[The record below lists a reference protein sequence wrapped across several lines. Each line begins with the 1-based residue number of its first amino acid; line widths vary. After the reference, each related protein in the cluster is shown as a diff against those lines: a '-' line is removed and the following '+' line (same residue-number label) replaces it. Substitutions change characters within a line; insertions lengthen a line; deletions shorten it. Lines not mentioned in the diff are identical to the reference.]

1 VLTIAAIAKSSR
13 SEMRGTADSTLGGSR
28 RPVGSDQIDSESEWE
43 AILSSTQ
50 FEVQKAQIDRAA
62 VHQARMADDA
72 AFLQAGKVKMTS
84 LLQSYF
90 GPHLRG
96 PEWRH

>member
-1 VLTIAAIAKSSR
+1 VD
-13 SEMRGTADSTLGGSR
+13 RGALSAR
-28 RPVGSDQIDSESEWE
+28 IEIDSKSEWE

-50 FEVQKAQIDRAA
+50 FEVQKARIDRAA
-62 VHQARMADDA
+62 EHQARMADDA
-72 AFLQAGKVKMTS
+72 AFLQTGIVKMTS

-96 PEWRH
+96 PELRH